1 MFGKPMR
8 WLRKFLIKV
17 NIGGFFMKPDI
28 TKRLDDILKPYLLV
42 IPRKVRLDIASFDK
56 KEIKYLNK
64 KAKDKDITIEWYNSE
79 EE

>member
-1 MFGKPMR
+1 
-8 WLRKFLIKV
+8 
-17 NIGGFFMKPDI
+17 MKPDI
-28 TKRLDDILKPYLLV
+28 TKRLDDILKPYLLAT
-42 IPRKVRLDIASFDK
+42 PRKVRLDIASFDK